1 MQKDKIL
8 ILADDTALREMFCTF
23 LSGKGYTVLPAGD
36 CSTGHRIWTS
46 QRPDAAVLDYTLPD
60 GNSLDL
66 LSRWKVTD
74 PHIPVI
80 ILTGNGSI
88 DKAVQAIKLGAEQF
102 VTKPADLTALHL
114 MLERALEN
122 ERNRRSRLVAS
133 ERQKRLQM
141 NPFLGTNA
149 AIRELAEVAQK
160 LVRTDSSILIM
171 GETGT
176 GKGVLARWLHDNST
190 RSSESF
196 VELNCA
202 GLSRELLES
211 ELFGHEKGAF
221 TGAVQSKLGLLEMGH
236 RGTVFLDEIGDM
248 ELQIQPRL
256 LKVIEDKK
264 FRRLGDVRDRLVD
277 VRFLS
282 GTHHNLAQAV
292 GEKKFR
298 SDLYF
303 RINTISLSV
312 PPLRARAEDIP
323 LLTEWI
329 LCRLCEA
336 FGKKGIEVTPAAM
349 AMLESYSWPGNI
361 RELRNVL
368 ERAVLLSEGQP
379 ISPKQLNFIPAQA
392 ASSGTASHKTMN
404 DVERQHIHDVLCQN
418 NWNVRE
424 TAKALGIPRSSL
436 YTKLKEYGITRAVD
450 APEGKPASASPWRA
464 ENHSSSSD
472 IPDAIACM
480 PNRTECGG

>member
-1 MQKDKIL
+1 MGNHPQEN
-8 ILADDTALREMFCTF
+8 ARA
-23 LSGKGYTVLPAGD
+23 Y
-36 CSTGHRIWTS
+36 
-46 QRPDAAVLDYTLPD
+46 RPDVDGLRAIAILSVVLYHAGVRHVSGGFTGVDIFFVISGYLI
-60 GNSLDL
+60 GGHIYGDL
-66 LSRWKVTD
+66 CNNTFSYRKFYERRAKR
-74 PHIPVI
+74 I
-80 ILTGNGSI
+80 
-88 DKAVQAIKLGAEQF
+88 QF
-102 VTKPADLTALHL
+102 VTKPADLTALHV

-122 ERNRRSRLVAS
+122 ERNRRNRLVAS

-141 NPFLGTNA
+141 NPFLGTNP
-149 AIRELAEVAQK
+149 AIRDLAEVAQK
-160 LVRTDSSILIM
+160 LVQTDSSILIM

-190 RSSESF
+190 RSSEGF

-303 RINTISLSV
+303 RINTIALVV
-312 PPLRARAEDIP
+312 PPLRERAEDIR

-368 ERAVLLSEGQP
+368 ERALLLSEGQT
-379 ISPKQLNFIPAQA
+379 ISPKQLSFIPTQA
-392 ASSGTASHKTMN
+392 ASSGGGSRKTMS
-404 DVERQHIHDVLCQN
+404 DVERQHIHDVLSQN

-424 TAKALGIPRSSL
+424 AAKALGIPRSSL
-436 YTKLKEYGITRAVD
+436 YTKLKEYAITRSEV
-450 APEGKPASASPWRA
+450 ASKEKSANGLPWRT
-464 ENHSSSSD
+464 EGHSPSSSD
-472 IPDAIACM
+472 VPDAIACM
-480 PNRTECGG
+480 PNRTDCGG